1 MKVSFVTVHQPLAEY
16 LMANDFDSS
25 QSKTRDG
32 KLLWEFDAT
41 NSLFTALSYLQE
53 KYIVAMMQ
61 PAYVRPNKLTR
72 VV

>member
-16 LMANDFDSS
+16 LMANDFDAS
-25 QSKTRDG
+25 QSKTREG
-32 KLLWEFDAT
+32 QSLWEFDAT

-61 PAYVRPNKLTR
+61 PVFSRPKKLTR